1 MLTVDI
7 NRADILYNKKKH
19 FPPFRKCLL
28 MLPPS
33 AHLCPSQLLV
43 SVVAAVVA
51 APAAFTE
58 VGVISGRT
66 QAQIS
71 DIKVAQC
78 ATVKLTACKVEQDP
92 SSKM

>member
-1 MLTVDI
+1 MF
-7 NRADILYNKKKH
+7 ADVTSI
-19 FPPFRKCLL
+19 
-28 MLPPS
+28 MLPT
-33 AHLCPSQLLV
+33 LCPSQLLV

-66 QAQIS
+66 QAQIP

-78 ATVKLTACKVEQDP
+78 ATVKLTVCKVEQDP